1 MKLILQRVSGA
12 SVLVDGGIIASINKG
27 ILILFGVEKGD
38 GKEQVSFL
46 VDKTLNLR
54 VFSDENGKMNFSCID
69 VRGDILVVSQ
79 FTLLGDCSR
88 GRRPGFDKVA
98 DAVTAR
104 DLYEYYVELLCK
116 SGLKVDTGKFGADM
130 KLQLVNDGPV
140 TFLLES

>member
-1 MKLILQRVSGA
+1 MKLILQRVSSA
-12 SVLVDGGIIASINKG
+12 SVLVDGEVISSINKG
-27 ILILFGVEKGD
+27 ILVLFGVEKGD
-38 GKEQVSFL
+38 GKKQVSFL

-69 VRGDILVVSQ
+69 IKGDILVVSQ

-98 DAVTAR
+98 DPDTAR
-104 DLYEYYVELLCK
+104 DLYEYYVESLCK
-116 SGLKVDTGKFGADM
+116 SGLKVDTGKFEADM
-130 KLQLVNDGPV
+130 RLELVNDGPV

>member
-12 SVLVDGGIIASINKG
+12 SVLVDGEIIASINKG

-38 GKEQVSFL
+38 GKEQVLFL

>member
-12 SVLVDGGIIASINKG
+12 SVLVDGGVIASINKG

-38 GKEQVSFL
+38 GKEQVLFL

>member
-12 SVLVDGGIIASINKG
+12 SVLVDGGVIASINKG

-38 GKEQVSFL
+38 GKKQVSFL

-140 TFLLES
+140 TFLLEG

>member
-12 SVLVDGGIIASINKG
+12 SVLVDGEVIASINKG

-140 TFLLES
+140 AFLLES

>member
-1 MKLILQRVSGA
+1 MKLILQRVSSA
-12 SVLVDGGIIASINKG
+12 SVLVGGEVIASINKG
-27 ILILFGVEKGD
+27 VLILFGVEKGD
-38 GKEQVSFL
+38 GKKQVSFL

-130 KLQLVNDGPV
+130 KLQLINDGPV

>member
-1 MKLILQRVSGA
+1 MKLILQRVSRA
-12 SVLVDGGIIASINKG
+12 SVLVDGEVIASINKG

-140 TFLLES
+140 TFLLEN

>member
-12 SVLVDGGIIASINKG
+12 SVLVDGEVIASINKG

-116 SGLKVDTGKFGADM
+116 SGLKVDTGKFGADI

>member
-12 SVLVDGGIIASINKG
+12 SVLVDGELIASINKG

-116 SGLKVDTGKFGADM
+116 SGLKVDTGKFGADI

>member
-12 SVLVDGGIIASINKG
+12 SVLVDGEVIASINKG

-38 GKEQVSFL
+38 GKEQVFFL

>member
-1 MKLILQRVSGA
+1 MKLILQRVSSA
-12 SVLVDGGIIASINKG
+12 SVLVGGELISSINKG
-27 ILILFGVEKGD
+27 ILVLFGAEKGD
-38 GKEQVSFL
+38 GKKQASFL

-69 VRGDILVVSQ
+69 IRGDILVVSQ

-98 DAVTAR
+98 DPDTAR
-104 DLYEYYVELLCK
+104 DLYEYYVESLCK

>member
-12 SVLVDGGIIASINKG
+12 SVLVDGKIIASINKG

-38 GKEQVSFL
+38 GKEQVLFL

-116 SGLKVDTGKFGADM
+116 SGLKVETGKFGADM

>member
-12 SVLVDGGIIASINKG
+12 SVLVDGKIIASINKG

-38 GKEQVSFL
+38 GKEQVLFL

>member
-1 MKLILQRVSGA
+1 MKLILQRFSSA
-12 SVLVDGGIIASINKG
+12 SVLVDGEVISSINKG
-27 ILILFGVEKGD
+27 ILVLFGVEKGD
-38 GKEQVSFL
+38 GKKQVSFL

>member
-12 SVLVDGGIIASINKG
+12 SVLVDGEVIASINKG

-140 TFLLES
+140 TFLLDS

>member
-12 SVLVDGGIIASINKG
+12 SVLVDGELIASINKG

-116 SGLKVDTGKFGADM
+116 SGLKVDTVKFGADI

>member
-12 SVLVDGGIIASINKG
+12 SVLVDGEVIASINKG

-140 TFLLES
+140 TFLLEN

>member
-12 SVLVDGGIIASINKG
+12 SVLVDGELIASINKG